1 MTTNHQLSAAR
12 SLIADTLAWDN
23 HGCMP
28 LRWNDESFLPQLQR
42 YRDAGFDVVSL
53 NIGFGEQ
60 GIEEHIRTIAGFR
73 HWIGQ
78 RGDDYVLASSVA
90 DIAGARAEGKLAIV
104 FDIEGTRA
112 IADQLSLIE
121 LYYDLGVRWMLM
133 AYNRSNLVG
142 GGVHDDEEEG
152 LTAFGAEVVA
162 EMERVGMVV
171 CCSHTARRTVL
182 DVMSRA
188 TKPVI
193 FSHSNPRALWD
204 HKRNIDDD
212 VMRACAATGGVVG
225 INGVGQFLGDN
236 DIRSA
241 TVARHI
247 DYAVQLIGVD
257 HVGLGLDYVF
267 DGEELATYLI
277 EMRHTFPEDPAY
289 ATQIKFVAPEQLP
302 EIVAHL
308 MGMGYTAGDLAKILG
323 GNHLRVAAACW
334 RGA

>member
-1 MTTNHQLSAAR
+1 MKHDDLMAAKA
-12 SLIADTLAWDN
+12 LIAASLAWDN

-28 LRWNDESFLPQLQR
+28 LRWQDESFLPQLDR
-42 YRDAGFDVVSL
+42 YRAAGFDVVSL

-60 GIEEHIRTIAGFR
+60 GIEDHIRTVAAFR

-78 RGDDYVLASSVA
+78 REDKYLLASTA
-90 DIAGARAEGKLAIV
+90 DDILRARARGKLAIV

-112 IADQLSLIE
+112 IADQLSLIQ

-142 GGVHDDEEEG
+142 GGVHDEDEQG
-152 LTAFGAEVVA
+152 LSAFGRSVVA

-171 CCSHTARRTVL
+171 CCSHTARRTVI
-182 DVMSRA
+182 DVMDCA
-188 TKPVI
+188 TRPVI
-193 FSHSNPRALWD
+193 FSHSNPSALWG

-212 VMRACAATGGVVG
+212 MMRACAATGGVVG
-225 INGVGQFLGDN
+225 INGVGPFLGDN

-241 TVARHI
+241 TIARHI
-247 DYAVQLIGVD
+247 DYAVQLIGPD

-267 DGEELATYLI
+267 DGQELADYLVQ
-277 EMRHTFPEDPAY
+277 MRHTFPDDPAY
-289 ATQIKFVAPEQLP
+289 ANPVSFVAPEQLT

-308 MGMGYTAGDLAKILG
+308 IGLGYGDDDLAKILG
-323 GNHLRVAAACW
+323 GNHLRVAQQCW
-334 RGA
+334 GGR

>member
-1 MTTNHQLSAAR
+1 MNDPTLVAAR
-12 SLIADTLAWDN
+12 SLIATTLAWDN

-28 LRWNDESFLPQLQR
+28 LRWNDDSFLPQLQR
-42 YRDAGFDVVSL
+42 YRQAGFDVASL

-60 GIEEHIRTIAGFR
+60 GIEEHIRTVAGFR
-73 HWIGQ
+73 HWISQ
-78 RGDDYVLASSVA
+78 RSDDYVLAASVA
-90 DIAGARAEGKLAIV
+90 DITRARAEGKLAIV

-142 GGVHDDEEEG
+142 GGVHDEEEQG

-171 CCSHTARRTVL
+171 CCSHTARRTAL
-182 DVMSRA
+182 EVMARA

-204 HKRNIDDD
+204 HKRNIDDET
-212 VMRACAATGGVVG
+212 MRACAATGGVVG

-236 DIRSA
+236 DIRSE

-247 DYAVQLIGVD
+247 DYAVQLIGID

-267 DGEELATYLI
+267 DGEELAMYLVQ
-277 EMRHTFPEDPAY
+277 MRHTFPEDPAY
-289 ATQIKFVAPEQLP
+289 ATQVKFVAPEQLP

-308 MGMGYTAGDLAKILG
+308 MGMGYTAADLAKILG
-323 GNHLRVAAACW
+323 GNHMRVAEACW
-334 RGA
+334 RNA